1 MAETLFCGRPCGC
14 CRMSSTFHPGSV
26 FGARAK
32 ACAWKSNA
40 TRKSTAANR
49 SKFREDD
56 SGMALTASSVRPES
70 MRVGCLL
77 YSRKSGRF
85 AGVAHKYTAKPER
98 RRPPI
103 VKEVMIQFDE
113 APASRRL
120 SCGPS
125 CPHLL

>member
-32 ACAWKSNA
+32 ACALKSNA
-40 TRKSTAANR
+40 TRKSTANK

-56 SGMALTASSVRPES
+56 SGMALTASSVRPET
-70 MRVGCLL
+70 MGVGCLL

-85 AGVAHKYTAKPER
+85 AGFAHKYTAKR
-98 RRPPI
+98 RGLNASA
-103 VKEVMIQFDE
+103 VKE
-113 APASRRL
+113 
-120 SCGPS
+120 
-125 CPHLL
+125 